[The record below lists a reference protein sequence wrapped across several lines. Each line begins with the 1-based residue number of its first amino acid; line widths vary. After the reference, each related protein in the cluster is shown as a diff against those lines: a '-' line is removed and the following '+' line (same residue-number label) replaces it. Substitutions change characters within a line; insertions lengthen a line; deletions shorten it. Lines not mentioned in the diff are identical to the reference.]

1 MFKCCQFVTLIL
13 IVTQHGSGGE
23 TLQSKLSNTRLILKV
38 EDCISHLKLE
48 EEDLLTNSTAQK
60 NWNCRIKYKKPT
72 NLALFC
78 SCFYDYEC
86 DDVQKF
92 FFSYNYNQ
100 NLLSLNRMNKI
111 NRGAD
116 YQCERYLMRVTKNKW
131 KCDLKENK
139 ELTDEIKDKD
149 HDDNQGYY
157 CECLN
162 KRMCKFNRL
171 VELDSL
177 NL

>member
-1 MFKCCQFVTLIL
+1 MFKCFQFVTLIL
-13 IVTQHGSGGE
+13 IVTQNGSGE
-23 TLQSKLSNTRLILKV
+23 ILQSKLSNTRLILKV

-48 EEDLLTNSTAQK
+48 ENRLGNSTALK

-86 DDVQKF
+86 NEARKF

-100 NLLSLNRMNKI
+100 HFLSLNRMNKI
-111 NRGAD
+111 ERGAD
-116 YQCERYLMRVTKNKW
+116 YQCETYLMRVTKNKW
-131 KCDLKENK
+131 KCELKENK
-139 ELTDEIKDKD
+139 EMTNLNDKD
-149 HDDNQGYY
+149 HDDNQSYY

-162 KRMCKFNRL
+162 KKMCKFNRL

-177 NL
+177 KL